1 MKLFLRHS
9 PPLFFNVEI
18 NMPETIRVL
27 RRETIMAMYTYYK
40 PGEYGADSS
49 MVRDC
54 PYCGSRCYSSHS
66 LNNQTYEAAC
76 PYCGRE
82 F

>member
-1 MKLFLRHS
+1 MRCSGRTEGNHH
-9 PPLFFNVEI
+9 
-18 NMPETIRVL
+18 
-27 RRETIMAMYTYYK
+27 AMYTYYK

-54 PYCGSRCYSSHS
+54 PSCGARCYSSYS
-66 LNNQTYEAAC
+66 LNSHTNTAAC

>member
-1 MKLFLRHS
+1 
-9 PPLFFNVEI
+9 
-18 NMPETIRVL
+18 
-27 RRETIMAMYTYYK
+27 MAMYTYYK

-54 PYCGSRCYSSHS
+54 PSCGARCYSSYS
-66 LNNQTYEAAC
+66 LNSHTNTAAC